1 MSALTQIP
9 RLESRN
15 RPKESLW
22 DAVGDVVTAGQ
33 QVVLDRL
40 DLLRYEVTAD
50 IQQYGIGAA
59 FLAGASVL
67 ALLGWTALSV
77 ALALLLSRALPPDA
91 SVALVGALNLG
102 IGVISFVLGLRRVS
116 LPAVGHTDTVED
128 GNG

>member
-15 RPKESLW
+15 RPKDSLW
-22 DAVGDVVTAGQ
+22 EAVGDVVAAGQ

-50 IQQYGIGAA
+50 IQQIAVGAGL
-59 FLAGASVL
+59 LAGASVM

-77 ALALLLSRALPPDA
+77 ALALLLTRALPPDA
-91 SVALVGALNLG
+91 SVAIVAVVNLAIGA
-102 IGVISFVLGLRRVS
+102 VAFALGLRRVKR
-116 LPAVGHTDTVED
+116 PAVGAADSSEAA
-128 GNG
+128 NG